1 MCEKDCYMDNS
12 MTRQTQIQI
21 ACILSDIFLESALH
35 YKDND
40 TIDESLTK
48 AYYTRIA
55 SEVLQI
61 YPHFS
66 KKDLDSI
73 FPTIAYYC
81 MHTISRWIFYDD
93 WSSFD
98 KEAMKRDLESQ
109 WRLNYIFGLLY
120 KHKVKYK
127 YRMLC
132 NAFSFSKDETIWSK
146 DSPIPTMLHIPLLL
160 VVIGVVGVSLFID
173 LRFGLIVLLCVVVA
187 FVLTCIF

>member
-1 MCEKDCYMDNS
+1 MNK
-12 MTRQTQIQI
+12 QTQIQI

-35 YKDND
+35 YKDTG

-55 SEVLQI
+55 NEVLQI
-61 YPHFS
+61 YPCFS

-81 MHTISRWIFYDD
+81 MYTMSRWIFYDD
-93 WSSFD
+93 WRSFD

-120 KHKVKYK
+120 KHKVQYK

-132 NAFSFSKDETIWSK
+132 NAFGFSKDEAIWSK
-146 DSPIPTMLHIPLLL
+146 DRAIPTMLHIPLLL